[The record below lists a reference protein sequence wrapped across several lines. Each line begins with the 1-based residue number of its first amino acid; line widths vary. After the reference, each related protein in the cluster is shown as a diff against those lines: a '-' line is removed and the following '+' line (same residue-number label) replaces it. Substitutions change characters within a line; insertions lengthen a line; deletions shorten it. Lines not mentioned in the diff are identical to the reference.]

1 MCLAKGRKAL
11 AHLARIRHAPHTQ
24 NPRAHACLWLSVVV
38 CVRLLVSALVC
49 GCLFIC
55 ATQLAK
61 HQIGSER
68 QLSSRRLAAAHKAHA
83 SYVGILV
90 FLSSGILDDLGG
102 A

>member
-1 MCLAKGRKAL
+1 M
-11 AHLARIRHAPHTQ
+11 
-24 NPRAHACLWLSVVV
+24 SD
-38 CVRLLVSALVC
+38 LVC

-55 ATQLAK
+55 PPQLAK
-61 HQIGSER
+61 DQIGSER
-68 QLSSRRLAAAHKAHA
+68 QLSLRRLADAHRAHA